1 MNYKGPCDLNQSS
14 LISVS
19 SGLRI
24 TLETI
29 VFDGGLLNYGAKF
42 IVRGGAYETMEGN
55 ARERNVVVE
64 YKDHTTALACY
75 RSPVASEAPA

>member
-1 MNYKGPCDLNQSS
+1 
-14 LISVS
+14 
-19 SGLRI
+19 LRI

-64 YKDHTTALACY
+64 YKDHATALSNCMSALGQKATWKNAESAEG
-75 RSPVASEAPA
+75 RASKVPFGRIVI

>member
-14 LISVS
+14 HTSVS
-19 SGLRI
+19 SGFRI

-42 IVRGGAYETMEGN
+42 IVRGGAYETRQRPRTQRRG
-55 ARERNVVVE
+55 
-64 YKDHTTALACY
+64 
-75 RSPVASEAPA
+75 